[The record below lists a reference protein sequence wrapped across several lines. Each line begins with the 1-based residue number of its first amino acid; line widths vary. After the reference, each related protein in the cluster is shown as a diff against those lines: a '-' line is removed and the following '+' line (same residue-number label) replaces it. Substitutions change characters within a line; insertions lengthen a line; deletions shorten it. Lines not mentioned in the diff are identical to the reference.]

1 MVRFRSISVA
11 LAAAA
16 AVAPLSLS
24 AQITEKPSIV
34 VMGFESGTVA
44 AQVQDRRG
52 FMAVLAGM
60 NGGEREKYDPSQLG
74 IGIADMLIE
83 RLLETQEFRLMER
96 RESGVPA
103 AKYLVTGSVTKFG
116 FEETNVGGAFANVA
130 TMGMLS
136 YKQHKTEVALTAR
149 VINTATGEIVA
160 SFSSDGVSNKG
171 GGLRVM
177 GIGGGAAGGGD
188 VSKSNFRSSA
198 IGQATG
204 RAVNNLAAKLVQM
217 KVSL

>member
-1 MVRFRSISVA
+1 VVRFRSILVA

-16 AVAPLSLS
+16 VAPFSLS
-24 AQITEKPSIV
+24 GQLTEKPTLV

-83 RLLETQEFRLMER
+83 KLLETQEFRLMER
-96 RESGVPA
+96 KESGAPA
-103 AKYLVTGSVTKFG
+103 AHYIVTGSVTKFG

-136 YKQHKTEVALTAR
+136 YKQHKTEVSLTAR

-160 SFSSDGVSNKG
+160 SFSSEGVSNKG

-188 VSKSNFRSSA
+188 VSKSNFRSTA

-217 KVSL
+217 KTSM